1 MVMKEVH
8 LTVEIGTSLVTLKE
22 SSIDNVTTL
31 KEREVDSTIKTNTMR
46 EKGTQA
52 GGDSM
57 TSVIV
62 MSMMTVE
69 ERRAA
74 AITITVKKIESIVA
88 TTITT
93 ATDLVPTTSL
103 IVKDSQIESAARKVD
118 VICTLRELKST
129 LVKTRRRVS
138 KEKEVGLII
147 DSVKEVI
154 IQFVIEMTNVMII
167 VITTC
172 MSQEIVGTI
181 ERIKTLRH
189 SLAFMRREIIANIT
203 ANTEPF

>member
-62 MSMMTVE
+62 MRMITIE